1 MVLCL
6 IALPI
11 FAILGIFS
19 VKYRKLANDSLH
31 CIFHTITLRK
41 CESGLDDRIKS
52 NITGHMLKF
61 SPSIAGFT
69 YKHYQLFSWV
79 IIILFLWSGY
89 YSTIGGYNYWLYGNC
104 NGPEETGFC
113 LLDPTSGNSGISQ
126 VDGIKPNL
134 LLSIPVVDKHNP
146 IIGPK
151 NAELTIIEFGCYVC
165 PYTKHAEKNIQEVI
179 DAYNGKVNL
188 QFKHFI
194 IPGHN
199 MGKETALAANC
210 AQDQGK
216 YDEYHKLL
224 VENEEELTNEKL
236 IDFTKQIGL
245 NETQFTEC
253 QASELQM
260 AEIEKDNLEGI
271 NAGVQGTPTFFVNG
285 KKIVGPKPLKTFKTI
300 IDEELNK

>member
-19 VKYRKLANDSLH
+19 VKYRKLAKDSLH

-52 NITGHMLKF
+52 SITGTLLKL
-61 SPSIAGFT
+61 SPKLAGFT
-69 YKHYQLFSWV
+69 YRHYQLLTWIMV
-79 IIILFLWSGY
+79 ILFLWSGY
-89 YSTIGGYNYWLYGNC
+89 QSTISLQNYWLYGNC
-104 NGPEETGFC
+104 NGPTEIGFC
-113 LLDPTSGNSGISQ
+113 LLNPTSESGISEGN
-126 VDGIKPNL
+126 GITPNL
-134 LLSIPVVDKHNP
+134 LLSMPVVDKHNP

-179 DAYNGKVNL
+179 DAYNGKVNF

-194 IPGHN
+194 IPSHP

-210 AQDQGK
+210 AQEQGK

-224 VENEEELTNEKL
+224 VENEGELTNEKL
-236 IDFTKQIGL
+236 IDFAKQAGL
-245 NETQFTEC
+245 NETQFIEC
-253 QASELQM
+253 QKSELQM
-260 AEIEKDNLEGI
+260 AEIEKDNLEGL

-285 KKIVGPKPLKTFKTI
+285 KKIIGPKPLKTFEAI
-300 IDEELNK
+300 IDEELKK